1 MSVSVDVA
9 VLWPAL
15 VPIAGLVLVLVADLV
30 VPRLR
35 RVPYAIAGVA
45 SIATVVATIPGLG
58 LGGGSARST
67 FCISAAAGASGAS
80 GAAGAVAADL
90 PQTCLWQA
98 DALTS
103 TLQLAA
109 ALAAAVC
116 IALAWPGA
124 SRRRPADATSEPV
137 EAVLL
142 LAALTG
148 TVVVAASRDVGT
160 WLVALELATLPVI
173 ALVALSGRRSAVAGA
188 TQLLVTS
195 LVSFALLVL
204 GVALWFAATGSPFLT
219 PDAALSSGRAQGV
232 GWFSYAPLGPGET
245 ATTMS
250 GAAGATVV
258 AWPSVSAGV
267 LSLGVVLLLAGV
279 GFKLSLVPFHAWTP
293 TAYSGASTPIAA
305 FLATVSKVAAL
316 AALLVVLRAVAALGT
331 PALITIGVLAALSMT
346 LGNLMALRQDDV
358 VRLLAWSTV
367 AQAGWVVMPLVSVS
381 ALGIGASATYLLA
394 YVIGTLVAFAVVA
407 VTLRERPDGRDLTA
421 YDGLWHRKPWRAGA
435 LVLALTSLA
444 GLPPG
449 IIGLVGKVVALRP
462 VIAEGWVWLAVV
474 AAVNAVIGVAVYLR
488 WLRGVITA
496 PEPTSAD
503 EALPV
508 TATTA
513 ATLATE
519 QRRVALAGL
528 VVAAA
533 VLVVV
538 SVQPDLLLRLLG

>member
-1 MSVSVDVA
+1 MSVSVDYA

-15 VPIAGLVLVLVADLV
+15 LPVIGLVLVLVADLV

-35 RVPYAIAGVA
+35 RAPYAIAGLA
-45 SIATVVATIPGLG
+45 SLATVVATIPGLG
-58 LGGGSARST
+58 QGGGSARET
-67 FCISAAAGASGAS
+67 FCISAAS
-80 GAAGAVAADL
+80 AAGAGSAGTVGGTRGAGGAVVADL

-116 IALAWPGA
+116 IALAWPRA
-124 SRRRPADATSEPV
+124 ARRRPADATSEPV
-137 EAVLL
+137 ESVLL

-204 GVALWFAATGSPFLT
+204 GVSLWFAATGSPFLT
-219 PDAALSSGRAQGV
+219 PDAALSSGSTSGL
-232 GWFSYAPLGPGET
+232 GWFSSEPLRT
-245 ATTMS
+245 
-250 GAAGATVV
+250 TVV

-267 LSLGVVLLLAGV
+267 LSLGVVLLLAGL

-305 FLATVSKVAAL
+305 FLATVSKIAAL
-316 AALLVVLRAVAALGT
+316 AALLVVLRAVSALGT
-331 PALITIGVLAALSMT
+331 PGLVVIAILAALSMT
-346 LGNLMALRQDDV
+346 VGNLMALRQDDV

-367 AQAGWVVMPLVSVS
+367 AQAGWVVMPLVSIS

-394 YVIGTLVAFAVVA
+394 YVIATLVAFAVV
-407 VTLRERPDGRDLTA
+407 VVVLRERPDGRILTA
-421 YDGLWHRKPWRAGA
+421 YDGLWHRSPWRAGA

-449 IIGLVGKVVALRP
+449 IIGLVGKIVALRP
-462 VIAEGWVWLAVV
+462 VIAEGWVWLAVI
-474 AAVNAVIGVAVYLR
+474 AAVNAVLGVAVYLR

-496 PEPTSAD
+496 PEPT
-503 EALPV
+503 
-508 TATTA
+508 TA
-513 ATLATE
+513 AAAPATVVGAE
-519 QRRVALAGL
+519 QRRVAVAGL

>member
-1 MSVSVDVA
+1 MRVSVDAA

-15 VPIAGLVLVLVADLV
+15 LPIAGLVLVLVADLV
-30 VPRLR
+30 APRLR
-35 RVPYAIAGVA
+35 RAPYAIAGLA
-45 SIATVVATIPGLG
+45 SLATVVATVPGLAQ
-58 LGGGSARST
+58 GGGSTRST
-67 FCISAAAGASGAS
+67 FCLTTAGGASGGIS
-80 GAAGAVAADL
+80 ADL

-124 SRRRPADATSEPV
+124 TRQRPADATTEPV

-160 WLVALELATLPVI
+160 WLIALELATLPVI
-173 ALVALSGRRSAVAGA
+173 VLVALSGRRSAVAGA

-232 GWFSYAPLGPGET
+232 GWFSYAPLGSAATT
-245 ATTMS
+245 ATTS
-250 GAAGATVV
+250 SAPVV
-258 AWPSVSAGV
+258 AWPSVSAAV

-293 TAYSGASTPIAA
+293 TAYSGASTPVAA

-331 PALITIGVLAALSMT
+331 PALISIGVLAALSMT

-407 VTLRERPDGRDLTA
+407 VTLRERADGRTLTA

-462 VIAEGWVWLAVV
+462 VVAEGWVWLAVI

-496 PEPTSAD
+496 PDRSAAAGAAAGAPAA
-503 EALPV
+503 EAAPDV
-508 TATTA
+508 
-513 ATLATE
+513 E
-519 QRRVALAGL
+519 RRRVAVAGL

-538 SVQPDLLLRLLG
+538 SVQPDLVLRLLG

>member
-1 MSVSVDVA
+1 MSVSVDPG
-9 VLWPAL
+9 VLWAAL
-15 VPIAGLVLVLVADLV
+15 LPIAGLVLVLVADLV

-35 RVPYAIAGVA
+35 RVPYVIAGVA
-45 SIATVVATIPGLG
+45 SLATVAATIPGLAQ
-58 LGGGSARST
+58 GGGSTRST
-67 FCISAAAGASGAS
+67 FCITAGDGATGS
-80 GAAGAVAADL
+80 VVADL

-124 SRRRPADATSEPV
+124 SRPRAADATSEPV

-148 TVVVAASRDVGT
+148 SVVVAASRDVGT

-219 PDAALSSGRAQGV
+219 PDAALSSGGAQAV
-232 GWFSYAPLGPGET
+232 GWFSSGPLPT
-245 ATTMS
+245 SATSAT
-250 GAAGATVV
+250 ATVV
-258 AWPSVSAGV
+258 AWPAVSAGV
-267 LSLGVVLLLAGV
+267 LSLGVVLLLAGL

-331 PALITIGVLAALSMT
+331 PALIAIGVLAALSMT

-381 ALGIGASATYLLA
+381 ALGTGASATYLLA
-394 YVIGTLVAFAVVA
+394 YVVATLVAFAVVA
-407 VTLRERPDGRDLTA
+407 VTLRERPDGRNLTA
-421 YDGLWHRKPWRAGA
+421 YDGLWHHKPWRAGA
-435 LVLALTSLA
+435 LLLALTSLA

-474 AAVNAVIGVAVYLR
+474 AAINAVIGVAVYLR

-496 PEPTSAD
+496 PDPTTSA
-503 EALPV
+503 EGAPS
-508 TATTA
+508 TAGA
-513 ATLATE
+513 AGIE
-519 QRRVALAGL
+519 QRRVAVAGL